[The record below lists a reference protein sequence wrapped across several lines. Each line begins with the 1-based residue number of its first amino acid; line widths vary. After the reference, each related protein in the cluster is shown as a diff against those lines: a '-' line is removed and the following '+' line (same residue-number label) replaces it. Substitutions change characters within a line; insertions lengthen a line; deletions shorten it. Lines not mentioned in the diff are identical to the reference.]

1 MKINLIPQ
9 EKSTEI
15 KEGKSNFLAT
25 AAAIV
30 LGICGIVGATS
41 IIGIKNIKE
50 KQLSDYNKSIMAVK
64 TDLMKE
70 DYKKTEQK
78 ILTVEEGMADIK
90 TLNEASY
97 KWKKVFE
104 EFQKTVP
111 NELRLVSY
119 TNDKG
124 VVNITAGCDTVESM
138 NQFITT
144 LEAYQANDLDG
155 QKANLFK
162 NIKSTGYMVNQDN
175 KIDFSLSFEVEGGV
189 LWK

>member
-104 EFQKTVP
+104 EFEKTVP